1 MPYNNII
8 LDDRNCQSV
17 LVIGKD
23 SACWLSEVQVGMNT
37 CYHTNDHAI
46 QHFTTTKTQPLKC
59 GHLANQATL
68 IGPKGG
74 LISGSPLYMASAS
87 K

>member
-1 MPYNNII
+1 MIATASLSLSLVRI
-8 LDDRNCQSV
+8 V
-17 LVIGKD
+17 LGKD
-23 SACWLSEVQVGMNT
+23 STCWLPEPEVQVGLKT

-46 QHFTTTKTQPLKC
+46 QHFTTKKTQPLKC
-59 GHLANQATL
+59 GHPANQAILT
-68 IGPKGG
+68 GPKGG